1 MVKIDSGHKPKS
13 TNILPKTLGK
23 DRNIGTFTDIILNF
37 MKLTNATIVIRNIL
51 FILWKF
57 GSEAIEP
64 EPFAL
69 IHGYKIDVEK
79 LGQTG
84 TSRCSSV
91 VNIELDECGKL
102 QWRTAPVISCVYA
115 RRLECMSSSTLRRL
129 TQKVCGSQL
138 TLPKPVNNQDPV
150 LSCCIQSRVTKI
162 STIVEIFHNLT
173 ITLKPT

>member
-1 MVKIDSGHKPKS
+1 
-13 TNILPKTLGK
+13 
-23 DRNIGTFTDIILNF
+23 

-162 STIVEIFHNLT
+162 FTIVEIFHNLT
-173 ITLKPT
+173 ITLKPTQISKNRVFLEII